1 MRVLNGGDLNALFL
15 KERKNPNFLRSDTIP
30 LSFFVPQ
37 LCPSLPFFSAV
48 PSALFQVPLA
58 FCSWNCQFFP
68 EFGVS
73 YRVILWD
80 FDYLM
85 FLILWIREFF

>member
-1 MRVLNGGDLNALFL
+1 MTGGGKTDSTL
-15 KERKNPNFLRSDTIP
+15 KIDTIP

-58 FCSWNCQFFP
+58 FCSGNNQFFP
-68 EFGVS
+68 EFGIS
-73 YRVILWD
+73 YRGIRWD